1 MIIATESLG
10 DTQMG
15 KMIWPFQDSV
25 YFFRLMGAMEKN
37 GIKLKDVMRKFVDVE
52 QSKNE
57 NKTLVRNR
65 VCERILKKQSILDL
79 AEQYV
84 FRMCK
89 SKNENIAPIN
99 EFVLHYEAILKEGG
113 KGMDQTGVDAAV
125 KLGKRIGASIAN
137 SQSGKKGDL
146 FALRKARKLEDFLNE
161 VNRVQFKYS
170 ISVPTEIYDGYLNR
184 ETFLEFK
191 QFCMIAALNAFNGT
205 KYHSENKGGENS

>member
-1 MIIATESLG
+1 
-10 DTQMG
+10 
-15 KMIWPFQDSV
+15 
-25 YFFRLMGAMEKN
+25 
-37 GIKLKDVMRKFVDVE
+37 
-52 QSKNE
+52 
-57 NKTLVRNR
+57 
-65 VCERILKKQSILDL
+65 
-79 AEQYV
+79 
-84 FRMCK
+84 
-89 SKNENIAPIN
+89 
-99 EFVLHYEAILKEGG
+99 
-113 KGMDQTGVDAAV
+113 V